1 MTKEIHHSPSRATNP
16 EVLRVYRSLVLWECF
31 SEDVRSHI
39 LSGAVLDVDVPS
51 VYGLTNKMKAD
62 VNMLSAS
69 MVVIISSEV

>member
-1 MTKEIHHSPSRATNP
+1 M
-16 EVLRVYRSLVLWECF
+16 YRSLVLWERF
-31 SEDVRSHI
+31 SEDVHSHI

-69 MVVIISSEV
+69 MVVIISSEA